1 MKKRKTPEGVC
12 RTYEYIIKQERI
24 YSEMGKLKDGKEL
37 RDYIKAHSEDIER
50 YDIKIPF
57 LCKYPH
63 LPLIVSLVALIL
75 SVVWLFL

>member
-1 MKKRKTPEGVC
+1 MGKRKTPEGVC

-24 YSEMGKLKDGKEL
+24 YSEMGRLKDGKEL
-37 RDYIKAHSEDIER
+37 RDYIKAHREDIER
-50 YDIKIPF
+50 YDVKVPF
-57 LCKYPH
+57 LCKYPN